1 MLKSWYL
8 IYTREN
14 SEKRICSLLKKKNI
28 ETYCPHN
35 RRQLRQF
42 NRVKLFSEPLFTSF
56 IFARLGDDDL
66 KIIAKL
72 KSTINIAFWKNNYA
86 VISDEEIKT
95 IKEFVLHNQ
104 NIKLEK
110 SKVGMGEIIITNSP
124 NYSNNINSVSI
135 KAGLYKVLLP
145 SIGFTMIAEAQKER
159 EREFEN
165 DQSKF
170 SISIRS
176 ILQT

>member
-56 IFARLGDDDL
+56 IFARLGEDDL

-72 KSTINIAFWKNNYA
+72 KSTVNIAFWKNKYA
-86 VISDEEIKT
+86 VISEEEIKT

-110 SKVGMGEIIITNSP
+110 TKVGIGEIVITNSP
-124 NYSNNINSVSI
+124 NYTINSNIISI
-135 KAGLYKVLLP
+135 KASSLRVKLP
-145 SIGFTMIAEAQKER
+145 SIGYIMIAEAER
-159 EREFEN
+159 ADELKIRDEN
-165 DQSKF
+165 F
-170 SISIRS
+170 SRPVK
-176 ILQT
+176 LLFNF